1 MLRPNPLSTRA
12 FHSSAASRHFKRTRK
27 AHRRKSQRL
36 QLESLEN
43 RLLMAANVV
52 TDQADY
58 FPGETANIIA
68 SEFAVGETVRFQVLH
83 IDGTPNT
90 GHGHEP
96 WEVTDGVVGDFD
108 GNGTLDGDLDG
119 VANGS
124 IKTTWYVH
132 PDDSAGST
140 FELTAAG
147 LSSGEFAHTV
157 FTDDGN
163 DSPTNIT
170 TQPGWLDVNGAN
182 PVTTITAPA
191 GFVITKVAI
200 KSGNGA
206 FDVPEPDNVDPGD
219 DNTGD
224 QHSGVIYADGTYGVG
239 NGFTVAGLGTG
250 TVTVTKN
257 AGTKD
262 ISHVDYMLGAAP
274 TGAIRGQKFQDD
286 NGDGTKNGADA
297 GLSGWTIQLDKDANG
312 TVDATTV
319 TDVNGNFSF
328 TGLTAG
334 IYRVREVNQVGWIQ
348 TTVNP
353 NDVTVVSG
361 TNSTGNNFGNFQLGA
376 ITGQK
381 FQDNDGD
388 GTKNGADAGLSG
400 WTIEL
405 DKDANGTV
413 DATTVT
419 DINGN
424 YSFTGLTA
432 GVYRV
437 REVNQVGWTQTTVNP
452 NDVTVVSG
460 TDSTGNNFG
469 NFELGAIRGMK
480 FNDLN
485 GDGVKDPGDVGLLGW
500 TIQLDQDANGT
511 VDATTVTDING
522 NYSFTGLTAGV
533 YRIRE
538 VNQPGW
544 TQTTVNPNDVTI
556 FSGTNSTGNDF
567 GNRFRSIIIIG
578 PDKGNKSAPIVR
590 LVDQLTGAIVS
601 QFYVYEPSFM
611 GGVRIATGDM
621 TGDGIDEIIVAPGQ
635 GRSPEVRVFTQAG
648 TELTQFRTLAYD
660 VAYKGGVEVAVGDVN
675 GDGKNDIVTVPTN
688 ERTEVRVFYNNYN
701 SALPLADPIANS
713 PNKSFFVFDKK
724 FKGGADVAVA
734 DVGTFLHGAVVN
746 ATTPDGRS
754 EIIVGSGPGMR
765 ATVQVFD
772 VTGTPA
778 IVDTILPF
786 DSKFNGGVTLST
798 ARVNGDAIPD
808 LIIAAGNKGNSVVQ
822 VYSGII
828 NDTPDALLA
837 AFATFGD
844 TSTKNM
850 PVHATAFDTTGDGIA
865 DVLAAVQ
872 GTNGKSD
879 QIRFFK
885 LDGTSLG
892 SLSGFPGPWNI
903 ASLNGLDPNLPAGA
917 NKLVANDLLFE
928 LLADSYVKAK
938 KKKK

>member
-361 TNSTGNNFGNFQLGA
+361 TNSTGNNFGNF
-376 ITGQK
+376 
-381 FQDNDGD
+381 
-388 GTKNGADAGLSG
+388 
-400 WTIEL
+400 
-405 DKDANGTV
+405 
-413 DATTVT
+413 
-419 DINGN
+419 
-424 YSFTGLTA
+424 
-432 GVYRV
+432 
-437 REVNQVGWTQTTVNP
+437 
-452 NDVTVVSG
+452 
-460 TDSTGNNFG
+460 
-469 NFELGAIRGMK
+469 ELGAIRGMK
-480 FNDLN
+480 FNDLD